1 MKKVKIEDMKVT
13 ISYSDKEV
21 DKDHFHDIIVNIIKR
36 LELEKKEGV
45 TCEKECSTSKS

>member
-21 DKDHFHDIIVNIIKR
+21 DKYHFHGIIVNIMKR
-36 LELEKKEGV
+36 VELEKKEGA
-45 TCEKECSTSKS
+45 THEKECSTSKS